1 MVGGIIA
8 AVTRVTVAAPRCEVE
23 RRAMDASRT
32 RFIPD
37 RLLGLF
43 ELTTWP
49 SDGGGHRGACCEP
62 GAAHR
67 RRRSYARNVA
77 VMPCRIHNSVGA
89 RMNVPAG
96 STCAVASGPK
106 CPTLRRDVHW
116 SARLTDGIPG

>member
-67 RRRSYARNVA
+67 RRRSYARGMWRWGYPLGGLDDRNKSA
-77 VMPCRIHNSVGA
+77 Q
-89 RMNVPAG
+89 
-96 STCAVASGPK
+96 GP
-106 CPTLRRDVHW
+106 PGG
-116 SARLTDGIPG
+116 LTSQRSSQ